1 MIIVLPKAD
10 FSANNIGHVEFTKKL
25 TIETLEIM
33 SRATKY
39 PAVYEN
45 VYAQALNGLI
55 SGMVDAGIYDKIT
68 TLVVPVMSSTID
80 ECSYNQK
87 NGDAN
92 SNPTYFNKLFAL
104 RNDGTLYRTS
114 EEFTSTNNHCAYT
127 INHTYNDLCMFGYY
141 KNNGNG
147 LGDIISAGIN
157 SWYGQECNMIKYV
170 NGPVGQVYAGST
182 SVVSVGSSTPL
193 LSGSDAITTS
203 FVINY
208 DGNNVIYKDKR
219 FTKNGEINGTPTKTS
234 ALIRF
239 YPLIVSASTT
249 ESEGSMLVYGC
260 GYKLTSEEVNILY
273 GLIDEFGKTFL

>member
-25 TIETLEIM
+25 TAETLEIM
-33 SRATKY
+33 LRATKY

-92 SNPTYFNKLFAL
+92 SDLNYFKQLFAL
-104 RNDGTLYRTS
+104 HSDGTLYRTS
-114 EEFTSTNNHCAYT
+114 NEFTNTNKHCAYK
-127 INHTYNDLCMFGYY
+127 INHTYDNLCMFGYY
-141 KNNGNG
+141 KSNGNG

-157 SWYGQECNMIKYV
+157 SWYGQECNMIRYV
-170 NGPVGQVYAGST
+170 DGPVGQVYAGAT
-182 SVVSVGSSTPL
+182 SVVPVGDSRPI
-193 LSGSDAITTS
+193 LSGNGAITTS

-208 DGNNVIYKDKR
+208 DGNDVIYKDKR
-219 FTKNGEINGTPTKTS
+219 FTKNGVINGEPTKTS
-234 ALIRF
+234 ALVRF

-273 GLIDEFGKTFL
+273 GLINEFGKTFL